1 MRLRPKRPF
10 GIWKFP
16 KERKCSYTFSFDHCH
31 LTFAQFHGIVV
42 LFDLCA
48 GQIVICNQET
58 KLLEKSAAIFRAPR
72 HLRRKCIFLGYNL
85 GRWLDVGGGVV
96 LVGGSCGFGGWPMES
111 KDKRKVCFTSSMS
124 LWLNPSRLK

>member
-31 LTFAQFHGIVV
+31 LTVAQFHGIVV

-72 HLRRKCIFLGYNL
+72 HLGRKCIFLGYNL
-85 GRWLDVGGGVV
+85 GRWLDVSFCGGLFWWVV
-96 LVGGSCGFGGWPMES
+96 VVGGSGGFGGWLMES
-111 KDKRKVCFTSSMS
+111 KDERKLVSPHPC
-124 LWLNPSRLK
+124 LCG